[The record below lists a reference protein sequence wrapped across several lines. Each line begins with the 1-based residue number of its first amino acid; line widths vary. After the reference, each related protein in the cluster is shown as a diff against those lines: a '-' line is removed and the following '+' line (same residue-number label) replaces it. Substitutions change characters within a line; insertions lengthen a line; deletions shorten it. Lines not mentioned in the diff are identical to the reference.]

1 MTLTHFRL
9 DLASDGVAT
18 VTIDR
23 ADDKINTLDPALM
36 EDFEAVLARIEE
48 DAAIVAVVLTSAK
61 EDNFL
66 AGANIKWFSELT
78 DASVAT
84 EAIRQGHA
92 LFDRLERI
100 HTERGKPV
108 VAAIHGACL
117 GGGNEL
123 ALACSHRIATDHPK
137 TQLGQPEVQ
146 LGVIPAGGGTQRL
159 PALIGI
165 GAALDLLLTGRPIA
179 ARKARKLGLVDE
191 AVPPSMLTVIA
202 HRRAHEAIDAPPG
215 KMGGVR
221 SWLNPAGLQRLA
233 LETNPLGQG
242 VLFKQA
248 RQKLLVETRGHLPA
262 PERALEAVRI
272 GVQEGRSAGL
282 AAEARFFGELVTS
295 SESQALRSIFFATR
309 SRPSTEGARHV
320 DKVGVLGGGLMGGG
334 IATVSTLRARSR
346 VRIKEVD
353 AAGIGRALAHV
364 SKAVRERVERR
375 RLTGF
380 EAEQAMLRL
389 TGTTDWSGFGDVD
402 LVIEAVFE
410 DLALKQAILK
420 EVEAVVPSGTTLASN
435 TSSLPIK
442 ALASA
447 ASHPENVVGMHYF
460 SPVEKMPLLE
470 VIVTDQT
477 SKEAEATAVAFG
489 QRQGKTVIVVSDG
502 TGFYTT
508 RILGP
513 YTAEAFHLLAEGAS
527 VEDIDGAMEAWG
539 FPVGPLRLADEVGI
553 DVGAKISVIL
563 VKAFGERMAG
573 PDIMSGLVTSDRK
586 GRKNR
591 RGFYSYDAAGKR
603 GGVDES
609 VYMDLGDFP
618 RGSTPR
624 ANIQDRISL
633 ALINEAARCL
643 EEGILRTAADG
654 DIGAVMGIGF
664 PPFRGGPFFWIDQ
677 VGATEIV
684 RRLRD
689 LARRH
694 GPRFEP
700 ASILVEAAEA
710 NPSGRFRSD

>member
-1 MTLTHFRL
+1 M
-9 DLASDGVAT
+9 LA
-18 VTIDR
+18 
-23 ADDKINTLDPALM
+23 
-36 EDFEAVLARIEE
+36 E
-48 DAAIVAVVLTSAK
+48 
-61 EDNFL
+61 
-66 AGANIKWFSELT
+66 
-78 DASVAT
+78 
-84 EAIRQGHA
+84 
-92 LFDRLERI
+92 
-100 HTERGKPV
+100 
-108 VAAIHGACL
+108 
-117 GGGNEL
+117 
-123 ALACSHRIATDHPK
+123 
-137 TQLGQPEVQ
+137 
-146 LGVIPAGGGTQRL
+146 
-159 PALIGI
+159 
-165 GAALDLLLTGRPIA
+165 
-179 ARKARKLGLVDE
+179 
-191 AVPPSMLTVIA
+191 IA
-202 HRRAHEAIDAPPG
+202 HRRAHEAIDPPPRE
-215 KMGGVR
+215 MGGVR

-233 LETNPLGQG
+233 LESNPLGQS

-248 RQKLLVETRGHLPA
+248 RQKLLAETKGHLPA

-272 GVQEGRSAGL
+272 GVQDGRSAGL

-309 SRPSTEGARHV
+309 SRPSTDGAHHV

-334 IATVSTLRARSR
+334 IATVSTLRAQSR

-353 AAGIGRALAHV
+353 TAGIGRALAQV
-364 SKAVRERVERR
+364 SKAVRKQVERR
-375 RLTGF
+375 RLTDF
-380 EAEQAMLRL
+380 EGEQAMLRL

-410 DLALKQAILK
+410 DLALKQTILK

-447 ASHPENVVGMHYF
+447 ASRPENVVGMHYF

-470 VIVTDQT
+470 VVVTDQT

-563 VKAFGERMAG
+563 VEAFGERMAG
-573 PDIMSGLVTSDRK
+573 PDIMRGLVTADRK

-591 RGFYSYDAAGKR
+591 RGFYSYDDAGKR

-609 VYMDLGDFP
+609 VYPDLGVFP
-618 RGSTPR
+618 GGSTSR
-624 ANIQDRISL
+624 AEIQDRISL

-643 EEGILRTAADG
+643 EEGILRTAGDG

-664 PPFRGGPFFWIDQ
+664 PPFRGGPFFWIDR
-677 VGATEIV
+677 VGVAEIV
-684 RRLRD
+684 RRLRE

-700 ASILVEAAEA
+700 AAILVDAAEA
-710 NPSGRFRSD
+710 IPSGRFRTE

>member
-18 VTIDR
+18 VTMDR

-36 EDFEAVLARIEE
+36 DDFGAVLARIEE

-61 EDNFL
+61 DDSFL

-100 HTERGKPV
+100 HTQRGKPV

-137 TQLGQPEVQ
+137 TQLGQPEIQ

-165 GAALDLLLTGRPIA
+165 GAALDLILTGRPIG

-191 AVPPSMLTVIA
+191 VVPPSMLTEIA
-202 HRRAHEAIDAPPG
+202 HRRAHEAIDAPPAQT
-215 KMGGVR
+215 GGVR
-221 SWLNPAGLQRLA
+221 SWLNPTGLQRLA

-248 RQKLLVETRGHLPA
+248 RQKLLAETKGLLPA

-272 GVQEGRSAGL
+272 GVQEGRIAGL

-334 IATVSTLRARSR
+334 IATVSTLRAQSR

-353 AAGIGRALAHV
+353 AGAIARAFAYT

-375 RLTGF
+375 RLTAF
-380 EAEQAMLRL
+380 EGEQAMLRL
-389 TGTTDWSGFGDVD
+389 TGTTGWSGFADVD

-410 DLALKQAILK
+410 DLTLKQGILK
-420 EVEAVVPSGTTLASN
+420 EIEAVVPSGTTLASN

-447 ASHPENVVGMHYF
+447 TSHPENVVGMHYF

-470 VIVTDQT
+470 VVVTEQT
-477 SKEAEATAVAFG
+477 SKESEATAVAFG

-563 VKAFGERMAG
+563 VEAFGDRMAG
-573 PDIMSGLVTSDRK
+573 PDIISGLVTSDRQ

-591 RGFYSYDAAGKR
+591 RGFYSYDTAGKR
-603 GGVDES
+603 GGVDET
-609 VYMDLGDFP
+609 VYTDLGVVP
-618 RGSTPR
+618 RGSTSR
-624 ANIQDRISL
+624 SEIQDRISL

-664 PPFRGGPFFWIDQ
+664 PPFRGGPFFWIDR
-677 VGATEIV
+677 VGAAEIV
-684 RRLRD
+684 KRLRE
-689 LARRH
+689 LAQHH
-694 GPRFEP
+694 GRRFEP
-700 ASILVEAAEA
+700 ASILVEAAESS
-710 NPSGRFRSD
+710 PPGRFRTD